1 MCKCTHKKK
10 NLCSLATWMLITSKN
25 SVLLCNSD
33 GELENSMAQQLI
45 ANENIYV
52 YNLFVFFC
60 RINVTKFS
68 VSTLYLELTT
78 LTKKQFLIMLV
89 LLIQKRPEV
98 TQANLY
104 FTP

>member
-1 MCKCTHKKK
+1 
-10 NLCSLATWMLITSKN
+10 MLINSKN

-52 YNLFVFFC
+52 YNLFVFFFFFF

-68 VSTLYLELTT
+68 VSTLYLKLTT
-78 LTKKQFLIMLV
+78 LTEKQFLIMLV